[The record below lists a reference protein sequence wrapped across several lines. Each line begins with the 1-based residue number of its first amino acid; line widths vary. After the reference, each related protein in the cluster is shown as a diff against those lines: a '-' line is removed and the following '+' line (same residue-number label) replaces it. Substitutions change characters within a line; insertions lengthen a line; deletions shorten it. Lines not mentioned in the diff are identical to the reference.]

1 MNLNEVYYFK
11 GRQVFFFILKRKLQ
25 LKKISNSFC
34 KQNRILSKFF
44 VEISHISIWSIIFSL
59 KIRNIRLQIFS
70 RPLDWS
76 NFDQEEFILNSFK
89 IKWTKVLNSQ
99 YLRAFNH
106 YICPQEGGGPSN
118 ENACKQRGGGHCH
131 SKHSHLNIFNLVSSP
146 YNLLAVITRFF
157 VSLIKIPVFLYL
169 FAFFMIKLD
178 R

>member
-106 YICPQEGGGPSN
+106 YICTQEGGGPSN
-118 ENACKQRGGGHCH
+118 ENACKQRGGGDYVTP
-131 SKHSHLNIFNLVSSP
+131 NIH
-146 YNLLAVITRFF
+146 T
-157 VSLIKIPVFLYL
+157 
-169 FAFFMIKLD
+169 
-178 R
+178 